1 MHAEMIVDLMGIG
14 RSFGAREIL
23 RDVTFRIEDGD
34 RIGLIGENGTGK
46 STLLNLISGDLEPD
60 CGTISRAEGK
70 KIGFLRQDSGL
81 IGGNT
86 ILGELKRVFE
96 HEYAA
101 ESAMREH
108 EHAIAAA
115 EHDSAEYRRLAAE
128 YEVLKN
134 EYESAG
140 GYQIEVK
147 IRTVLTGMGFSE
159 FDPETRIASLSGGER
174 TRLALAK
181 LLLEEPDL
189 LMLDEPTNHLD
200 FHMLEWLEDYLSGY
214 RGAIL
219 AVSHDRYFLDKTVQT
234 IFEMENRT
242 VIRYNAGYTKYLD
255 LRDARIA
262 RQQKEYDRQMRE
274 IESLED
280 FIARNKARAST
291 TNRAQSREKELDRME
306 KLERPVPPEKPPK
319 FSFPFERDP
328 VKDVLIIE
336 QLELSVGSGEE
347 EKILCPEIDLTIRR
361 GEKVAV
367 VGRNGVG
374 KSTLLKTLQGIVPKK
389 KGIIEWGR
397 NVKIGYY
404 DQQNA
409 TLHDNNTMLEELW
422 DRYPQSDELTLRSA
436 LGRVRMTGESVFKK
450 IAVLSGG
457 ERARL
462 SFAALS
468 LSGANVLILD
478 EPTNHMDIP
487 CKEAL
492 EQALR
497 EYPGTILMVSHDR
510 YLLNHVPTRI
520 IEMFPDSMASYEGVY
535 DDYLAKRQEAET
547 SRKTKKEQNPSENQV
562 AFYKTKQQK
571 SEDAKRRAAIR
582 QLEEA
587 IAAADLRLAEID
599 SLMTQPEVA
608 ADYVRMSEL
617 CAEMEDL
624 KNDQSAR
631 MDEWAAWM
639 EEEK

>member
-1 MHAEMIVDLMGIG
+1 MIVDLAGIG
-14 RSFGAREIL
+14 RSFGAREVL
-23 RDVTFRIEDGD
+23 RDITFRIEDGD
-34 RIGLIGENGTGK
+34 RIGLIGENGAGK
-46 STLLNLISGDLEPD
+46 STLLNIISGDLEPD
-60 CGTISRAEGK
+60 QGAIFRAEGK

-81 IGGNT
+81 VGENT
-86 ILGELKRVFE
+86 ILEELKRVFE
-96 HEYAA
+96 HEYAV
-101 ESAMREH
+101 ESAMRAH

-115 EHDSAEYRRLAAE
+115 EHDSAEYHRLTAE
-128 YEVLKN
+128 YEMLKN

-140 GYQIEVK
+140 GYQIDVR
-147 IRTVLTGMGFSE
+147 IRTILTGMGFSE
-159 FDPETRIASLSGGER
+159 FDPETRIESLSGGER

-200 FHMLEWLEDYLSGY
+200 FRMLGWLEDYLAGY

-219 AVSHDRYFLDKTVQT
+219 AVSHDRYFLDKTVKT

-242 VIRYNAGYTKYLD
+242 VVRYSAGYTKYLD
-255 LRDARIA
+255 LRDARLA

-274 IESLED
+274 IASLED
-280 FIARNKARAST
+280 FIAKNKARAST

-306 KLERPVPPEKPPK
+306 KLERPIPPEKPPK

-328 VKDVLIIE
+328 VKDVLIVE
-336 QLELSVGSGEE
+336 GLELSVGAGEE

-374 KSTLLKTLQGIVPKK
+374 KSTLLKTLQDLLPKK
-389 KGIIEWGR
+389 KGIVEWGR

-409 TLHDNNTMLEELW
+409 TLHENKTMLEELW
-422 DRYPQSDELTLRSA
+422 DRYPRSDELTLRTA
-436 LGRVRMTGESVFKK
+436 LGRVRLTGESVFKR

-468 LSGANVLILD
+468 LAGANVLVLD

-520 IEMFPDSMASYEGVY
+520 IEMFPDAMVSYDGVY
-535 DDYLAKRQEAET
+535 DDYLAKRQETESSQKAK
-547 SRKTKKEQNPSENQV
+547 REQNPGEGPS

-571 SEDAKRRAAIR
+571 SEDAKRRAAIKR
-582 QLEEA
+582 AEEA

-599 SLMTQPEVA
+599 ALMAQPEVA
-608 ADYVRMSEL
+608 ADYLRMSEL
-617 CAEMEDL
+617 CAEMEEL
-624 KNDQSAR
+624 KSSQSAR

-639 EEEK
+639 EEEL

>member
-1 MHAEMIVDLMGIG
+1 MIVDLAGIG
-14 RSFGAREIL
+14 RSFGAREVL
-23 RDVTFRIEDGD
+23 RDITFRIEDGD
-34 RIGLIGENGTGK
+34 RIGLIGENGAGK
-46 STLLNLISGDLEPD
+46 STLLNIIIGDLEPD
-60 CGTISRAEGK
+60 HGTIFRAEGK

-81 IGGNT
+81 IGENT
-86 ILGELKRVFE
+86 ILEELKRVFE
-96 HEYAA
+96 HEYAV

-108 EHAIAAA
+108 EHAIAAV
-115 EHDSAEYRRLAAE
+115 EHDSAEYHRLATE
-128 YEVLKN
+128 YEMLKN

-140 GYQIEVK
+140 GYQIDVK
-147 IRTVLTGMGFSE
+147 IRTILTGMGFSE
-159 FDPETRIASLSGGER
+159 FDPETKAASLSGGER
-174 TRLALAK
+174 TRLALAR

-214 RGAIL
+214 KGAIL
-219 AVSHDRYFLDKTVQT
+219 AVSHDRYFLDKTVKT
-234 IFEMENRT
+234 VFEMENKT
-242 VIRYNAGYTKYLD
+242 VVRYSAGYTGYLD

-274 IESLED
+274 IASLED
-280 FIARNKARAST
+280 FIAKNKARAST

-306 KLERPVPPEKPPK
+306 RLERPVPPEKPPK

-328 VKDVLIIE
+328 VKDVLIVE
-336 QLELSVGSGEE
+336 GLELSVDAGDE

-361 GEKVAV
+361 GEKVAI

-374 KSTLLKTLQGIVPKK
+374 KSTLLKTLQGILPNK
-389 KGIIEWGR
+389 KGIVEWGR

-404 DQQNA
+404 DQNNA
-409 TLHDNNTMLEELW
+409 TLHEEKTMLEELW
-422 DRYPQSDELTLRSA
+422 DRYPRSDELTLRSA
-436 LGRVRMTGESVFKK
+436 LGHVRLTGENVFKR

-468 LSGANVLILD
+468 LSGANVLVLD

-520 IEMFPDSMASYEGVY
+520 IEMFPDAMVSYDGVY
-535 DDYLAKRQEAET
+535 DDYLVKRQGTEPSQKAKR
-547 SRKTKKEQNPSENQV
+547 EQNPSENQA

-571 SEDAKRRAAIR
+571 SEDAKRRTAIKR
-582 QLEEA
+582 AEEA
-587 IAAADLRLAEID
+587 IAAADQRLAEID
-599 SLMTQPEVA
+599 SLMAQPEIA
-608 ADYVRMSEL
+608 ADYLRMSEL
-617 CAEMEDL
+617 CAEMEEL
-624 KNDQSAR
+624 KSSQSAWI
-631 MDEWAAWM
+631 DEWAAWM
-639 EEEK
+639 EEET